1 MRSSG
6 RAPDDTP
13 AGNID
18 QPGPVGVGFASLIGI
33 ANHKQFRNAAMM
45 KSFGPLSGIYTAPA
59 RGGAPSSLIVI
70 MHGWGADAQDLADLA
85 YPMSLR
91 FPGAAFFVPNA
102 PEPCS
107 MNPMGR
113 QWFDLADTD
122 AGPAAAGEMI
132 EQSVATAIEELG
144 LGMEAVAL
152 TGFSQGG
159 MMSLHCGLR
168 MPARPAAIVSFSG
181 ALLSADG
188 IGLADGR
195 PAVMLVHG
203 TDDQVVPY
211 AMMQAA
217 SQAMA
222 AHGIEAQTL
231 TRPGLA
237 HGIDPD
243 ALSGAIDF
251 LAGHLPA

>member
-1 MRSSG
+1 
-6 RAPDDTP
+6 
-13 AGNID
+13 
-18 QPGPVGVGFASLIGI
+18 
-33 ANHKQFRNAAMM
+33 M
-45 KSFGPLSGIYTAPA
+45 KSFGPLAGIYTAPA
-59 RGGAPSSLIVI
+59 RGGAASSLIVI

-113 QWFDLADTD
+113 QWFDLTDTT
-122 AGPAAAGEMI
+122 AGPAAA
-132 EQSVATAIEELG
+132 AALIEESVTAAAAELE
-144 LGMEAVAL
+144 LGMESVAL

-168 MPARPAAIVSFSG
+168 MADRPAALVSFSG
-181 ALLSADG
+181 ALLDG
-188 IGLADGR
+188 EGIALADGR
-195 PAVMLVHG
+195 PAVMLIHG

-211 AMMQAA
+211 SMMQAA
-217 SQAMA
+217 AAAMA
-222 AHGIEAQTL
+222 ANGIEAHCV
-231 TRPGLA
+231 TRQGLA

-243 ALSGAIDF
+243 ALTSAIDF

>member
-1 MRSSG
+1 MR
-6 RAPDDTP
+6 
-13 AGNID
+13 
-18 QPGPVGVGFASLIGI
+18 
-33 ANHKQFRNAAMM
+33 
-45 KSFGPLSGIYTAPA
+45 SFGPLTGIYTAPA
-59 RGGAPSSLIVI
+59 RGGAPSSLVFI

-91 FPGAAFFVPNA
+91 FPGAAFFIPNA

-113 QWFDLADTD
+113 QWFDLADRA
-122 AGPAAAGEMI
+122 AGPVVAGKMI
-132 EQSVATAIEELG
+132 EECVAAAIEELEIP
-144 LGMEAVAL
+144 MDAVAL

-168 MPARPAAIVSFSG
+168 MAVRPAALVSFSG
-181 ALLSADG
+181 ALLDGNGISAV
-188 IGLADGR
+188 DGR

-211 AMMQAA
+211 EMMQVAA
-217 SQAMA
+217 EAMA
-222 AHGIEAQTL
+222 AEGIEAECV
-231 TRPGLA
+231 TRPGLG

-243 ALSGAIDF
+243 ALTSAIDF
-251 LAGHLPA
+251 LAQHLPS

>member
-1 MRSSG
+1 
-6 RAPDDTP
+6 
-13 AGNID
+13 
-18 QPGPVGVGFASLIGI
+18 
-33 ANHKQFRNAAMM
+33 M

-59 RGGAPSSLIVI
+59 RGGVASSLVVI

-102 PEPCS
+102 PDPCS

-113 QWFDLADTD
+113 QWFDLADKA
-122 AGPAAAGEMI
+122 AGPAIAGKMI
-132 EQSVATAIEELG
+132 EESVAAAVDELG

-168 MPARPAAIVSFSG
+168 MATRPAALVSFSG
-181 ALLSADG
+181 ALLDGDG
-188 IGLADGR
+188 IAAVDGR

-203 TDDQVVPY
+203 TDDQVVPFS
-211 AMMQAA
+211 MMRGAA
-217 SQAMA
+217 EAMA
-222 AHGIEAQTL
+222 ASGIEAQCVA
-231 TRPGLA
+231 RPGLG

-243 ALSGAIDF
+243 ALTSAIDF
-251 LAGHLPA
+251 LAVHLPA

>member
-1 MRSSG
+1 
-6 RAPDDTP
+6 
-13 AGNID
+13 
-18 QPGPVGVGFASLIGI
+18 
-33 ANHKQFRNAAMM
+33 
-45 KSFGPLSGIYTAPA
+45 
-59 RGGAPSSLIVI
+59 
-70 MHGWGADAQDLADLA
+70 
-85 YPMSLR
+85 
-91 FPGAAFFVPNA
+91 
-102 PEPCS
+102 
-107 MNPMGR
+107 
-113 QWFDLADTD
+113 
-122 AGPAAAGEMI
+122 
-132 EQSVATAIEELG
+132 
-144 LGMEAVAL
+144 MEAVAL

>member
-1 MRSSG
+1 MIGAVAMAVFRLGAFISA
-6 RAPDDTP
+6 RAPNGTP

-18 QPGPVGVGFASLIGI
+18 QPGPVGVGFASLIRI

-132 EQSVATAIEELG
+132 CLLYTSPSPRD
-144 LGMEAVAL
+144 
-152 TGFSQGG
+152 TG
-159 MMSLHCGLR
+159 
-168 MPARPAAIVSFSG
+168 
-181 ALLSADG
+181 
-188 IGLADGR
+188 
-195 PAVMLVHG
+195 
-203 TDDQVVPY
+203 
-211 AMMQAA
+211 
-217 SQAMA
+217 
-222 AHGIEAQTL
+222 
-231 TRPGLA
+231 
-237 HGIDPD
+237 
-243 ALSGAIDF
+243 
-251 LAGHLPA
+251 

>member
-1 MRSSG
+1 M
-6 RAPDDTP
+6 A
-13 AGNID
+13 
-18 QPGPVGVGFASLIGI
+18 
-33 ANHKQFRNAAMM
+33 
-45 KSFGPLSGIYTAPA
+45 
-59 RGGAPSSLIVI
+59 
-70 MHGWGADAQDLADLA
+70 
-85 YPMSLR
+85 
-91 FPGAAFFVPNA
+91 
-102 PEPCS
+102 
-107 MNPMGR
+107 
-113 QWFDLADTD
+113 
-122 AGPAAAGEMI
+122 
-132 EQSVATAIEELG
+132 
-144 LGMEAVAL
+144 AVAL

-188 IGLADGR
+188 IGTVDGR
-195 PAVMLVHG
+195 PAVLLVHG

-217 SQAMA
+217 SDAMA
-222 AHGIEAQTL
+222 AHGIEAQTI

-251 LAGHLPA
+251 LAGHLPS